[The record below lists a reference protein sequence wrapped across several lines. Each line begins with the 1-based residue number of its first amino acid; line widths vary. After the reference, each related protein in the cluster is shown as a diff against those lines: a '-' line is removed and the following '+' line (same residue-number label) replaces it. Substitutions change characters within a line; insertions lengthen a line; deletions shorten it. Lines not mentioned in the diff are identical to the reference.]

1 MTAQEKAYVLQWIA
15 KGSDDL
21 LVAKMI
27 IEQDVPVLDVACFHI
42 QQAVEK
48 FFKAF
53 LVAKKEEFPKTHNLD
68 YLKVLCIRHDAGF
81 AEFEVGDLENYAVR
95 NRYPHDNDLPEP
107 AEAKRLYDLG
117 VAIRQFVQDLLN

>member
-1 MTAQEKAYVLQWIA
+1 MTSTERAYVLQWID

-27 IEQDVPVLDVACFHI
+27 IEQNVPVLDVACFHI

-53 LVAKKEEFPKTHNLD
+53 LIAKKEEFPKTHNLD
-68 YLKVLCIRHDAGF
+68 YLKVLCIRHDASF
-81 AEFEVGDLENYAVR
+81 AAFEVGDLENYAVR
-95 NRYPHDNDLPEP
+95 NRYPHDYDLPDP
-107 AEAKRLYDLG
+107 AEVKRLYDLG
-117 VAIRQFVQDLLN
+117 VTIRQFVQDLLN